1 MIFKK
6 VGIAA
11 ALLFAALFFL
21 NANTA
26 EAAVNIPEEV
36 RIGLYFKDTSRHMD
50 TAVSSFNINAQKG
63 LQVGY
68 YKGNNFVVLF
78 EELSSNNITV
88 RKDTYYYKKNGA
100 QVEYDPSS
108 KNLPSGEKT
117 GPYHIQIGENFSDYN
132 ELMAQLS
139 LIREKGVDAYPAY
152 TDTWKIWTG
161 FYVDQNTAQHDINNN
176 IMQKLGEGIYSVV
189 APSSDRIVI
198 LTSKNEVA
206 LVFGSPECFLQIR
219 PRPETVPYTFNI
231 NNVNYRGR
239 IEVRRIQSSDMTVIN
254 ILPLEEYLYGVVP
267 YEIGAGSPMEA
278 LKAQAVAARTYT
290 INNLGKFSKL
300 GFDLCPT
307 TTFQVYKGTSGET
320 KNTNQA
326 VDETKGKI
334 VTYNGKPAQVFYF
347 ASSGGR
353 TEDVKNVWGSDIP
366 YLKSVED
373 KYESGTS
380 RYYNWEAVCT
390 SDELKNIFAGMGKDV
405 GDILSMEITKVSEA
419 GRVVELKINGSKGQ
433 LVLNREKCRFD
444 TSIMRSQWYTIA
456 TDADVK
462 VVGKD
467 SQVSTV
473 QPAGM
478 KVVTANGIKEIK
490 AEKNYNL
497 TVVGAGN
504 KKYTVPSIPT
514 KYTFTGRGWGHA
526 VGMSQEGAKGMALAG
541 FTYDRILTHYFPGTK
556 VE

>member
-1 MIFKK
+1 MSFKK
-6 VGIAA
+6 VGITA

-21 NANTA
+21 HGNTV

-36 RIGLYFKDTSRHMD
+36 RIGLYFKDTSTRMD

-63 LQVGY
+63 LQVGC
-68 YKGNNFVVLF
+68 YKDKNFVVLF
-78 EELSSNNITV
+78 EEPSSNNLIV
-88 RKDTYYYKKNGA
+88 RKDTYYYKKNDA
-100 QVEYDPSS
+100 LVEYDPSS
-108 KNLPSGEKT
+108 KTLPSGEKT
-117 GPYHIQIGENFSDYN
+117 GPYHVQIGENFNDYN
-132 ELMAQLS
+132 ELLAQLNV
-139 LIREKGVDAYPAY
+139 IREKGVDAYPAY

-161 FYVDQNTAQHDINNN
+161 FYTDQNTAQQDINDN
-176 IMQKLGEGIYSVV
+176 ILQKLGEGVYSVV
-189 APSSDRIVI
+189 APSADRIVV

-206 LVFGSPECFLQIR
+206 LVFGNPEGFLQIR
-219 PRPETVPYTFNI
+219 PKSGNDPYTFNI
-231 NNVNYRGR
+231 NNANYRGR

-300 GFDLCPT
+300 GFDLCST
-307 TTFQVYKGTSGET
+307 TNCQVYRGTSGET
-320 KNTNQA
+320 KNTNKA

-353 TEDVKNVWGSDIP
+353 TEDVKNVWKSDIP
-366 YLKSVED
+366 YLISVED

-380 RYYNWEAVCT
+380 RYYNWEAICT
-390 SDELKNIFAGMGKDV
+390 ADEIKNIFAGMGKDI

-433 LVLNREKCRFD
+433 LVLEREKCRFD
-444 TSIMRSQWYTIA
+444 LSILRSQWYTIT

-462 VVGKD
+462 VIGKD
-467 SQVSTV
+467 SQISTV
-473 QPAGM
+473 QSAGM

-490 AEKNYNL
+490 AEKNYKL
-497 TVVGAGN
+497 TVVGADN

-526 VGMSQEGAKGMALAG
+526 VGMSQEGAKGMAQAG
-541 FTYDRILTHYFPGTK
+541 FTYDSILTHYFPGTK